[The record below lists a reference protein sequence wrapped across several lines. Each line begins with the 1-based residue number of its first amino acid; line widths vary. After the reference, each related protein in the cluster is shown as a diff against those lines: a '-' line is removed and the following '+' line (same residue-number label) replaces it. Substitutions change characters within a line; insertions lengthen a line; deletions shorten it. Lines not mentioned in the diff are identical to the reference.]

1 MVSFSM
7 LGVFSLYVT
16 TVNGGGPAIPVLPK
30 PPVHEHNSSVEFSNL
45 TLPVENITIIQ

>member
-7 LGVFSLYVT
+7 LIVFSLYPT

-30 PPVHEHNSSVEFSNL
+30 PPVYEHNSSVEFSNRI
-45 TLPVENITIIQ
+45 LPVENITITQ

>member
-7 LGVFSLYVT
+7 LIVFSLYPT
-16 TVNGGGPAIPVLPK
+16 TVNGGGPAISDSPK
-30 PPVHEHNSSVEFSNL
+30 TPVHEHNSSVEFSNR